1 MWLSDESDPMQRS
14 LPLLLVLGAGALA
27 LAGCGDSDS
36 DTTSTAATAAATAPA
51 TTSSDAPAGG
61 DVEVKMQA
69 IAYSPQTITV
79 RPGTRITWVNEDDVL
94 HDVVSTDGEKIE
106 SRLFPKGET
115 FSFTPTRAGSI
126 HYVCTI
132 HPGMEGSI
140 TVE

>member
-1 MWLSDESDPMQRS
+1 MQRS
-14 LPLLLVLGAGALA
+14 LPLLLVLAAGALA
-27 LAGCGDSDS
+27 LAGCGGDDSGS
-36 DTTSTAATAAATAPA
+36 GSSASTGAATAPA
-51 TTSSDAPAGG
+51 TTSTDAAAAAGG

-94 HDVVSTDGEKIE
+94 HDVVSTEGERIE
-106 SRLFPKGET
+106 SRLFPKGDS
-115 FSFTPTRAGSI
+115 FSFTPTRSGLI

-132 HPGMEGSI
+132 HPGMEGNI

>member
-1 MWLSDESDPMQRS
+1 MQRS

-27 LAGCGDSDS
+27 LAGCGSDDSDS
-36 DTTSTAATAAATAPA
+36 GSSTATSAGTAAATAPA
-51 TTSSDAPAGG
+51 TTAGDGAPAGD

-94 HDVVSTDGEKIE
+94 HDVVSTEGERIE
-106 SRLFPKGET
+106 SRLFPKGDS
-115 FSFTPTRAGSI
+115 FSFTPTRTGLI

-132 HPGMEGSI
+132 HPGMEGNI

>member
-1 MWLSDESDPMQRS
+1 MQRS

-27 LAGCGDSDS
+27 LAGCGDGGS
-36 DTTSTAATAAATAPA
+36 DTTSAPPTAAATAPA
-51 TTSSDAPAGG
+51 TTSSGDAAASGE
-61 DVEVKMQA
+61 VEVKMEG

-94 HDVVSTDGEKIE
+94 HDVVSTDGERIE
-106 SRLFPKGET
+106 SELFPKGET
-115 FSFTPTRAGSI
+115 FSFTPTRTGSI

>member
-1 MWLSDESDPMQRS
+1 MQRS

-27 LAGCGDSDS
+27 LAGCGGDDS
-36 DTTSTAATAAATAPA
+36 DTGSGTAASAGSAAATAPA
-51 TTSSDAPAGG
+51 TTPSDAPAGG
-61 DVEVKMQA
+61 EVEVKMEG
-69 IAYSPQTITV
+69 IAYNPQTITV

-94 HDVVSTDGEKIE
+94 HDVVSTDGERIE
-106 SRLFPKGET
+106 SELFPKGET
-115 FSFTPTRAGSI
+115 FSFTPTRTGSI

>member
-1 MWLSDESDPMQRS
+1 MWPSDESDPHAAFS
-14 LPLLLVLGAGALA
+14 PLLLVLGAGALA

-36 DTTSTAATAAATAPA
+36 DTTSSASTAAATAPA
-51 TTSSDAPAGG
+51 TTSADAAAGG
-61 DVEVKMQA
+61 DVEVKMEA
-69 IAYSPQTITV
+69 IAYNPQTITV
-79 RPGTRITWVNEDDVL
+79 RPGTRITWVNEDDVM
-94 HDVVSTDGEKIE
+94 HDVVSTDGERIE
-106 SRLFPKGET
+106 SELFPKGDS